1 MTDASDVDT
10 YIAGFAPPVREP
22 LVQMRE
28 TILAAV
34 PDLEEKISYGM
45 PAYARG
51 RILVYF
57 SAAKNHIG
65 FYPTAS
71 GLAGFQEE
79 FTALGLKWSKG
90 AVQFPLGRSLPLDL
104 VTRITRFRAAEDAA
118 KVKK

>member
-1 MTDASDVDT
+1 MKDAPEVDS
-10 YIAGFAPPVREP
+10 YIARYPEPVGI
-22 LVQMRE
+22 LLGQMRAC
-28 TILAAV
+28 ILAAV

-57 SAAKNHIG
+57 SAAKSHIG

-71 GLAGFQEE
+71 GIAAFQAE
-79 FTALGLKWSKG
+79 FDVLGLKWSKG
-90 AVQFPLGRSLPLDL
+90 AVQFPLGRPLPLDL